1 MLVLT
6 RKSNESVKLGDEI
19 TVTIIEVKGNSV
31 RLGIE
36 APADI
41 RVFRK
46 ELYDKIREENVRS
59 SGLFMDEFSKISSVL
74 RPK

>member
-46 ELYDKIREENVRS
+46 ELYEKIREENFRS
-59 SGLFMDEFSKISSVL
+59 SNLFMDEFTKIRNVL

>member
-6 RKSNESVKLGDEI
+6 RKSNERIMIADNIRIQVLDISG
-19 TVTIIEVKGNSV
+19 GRV

-41 RVFRK
+41 SVW
-46 ELYDKIREENVRS
+46 REEVVVDREWDEYPADPVR
-59 SGLFMDEFSKISSVL
+59 KP
-74 RPK
+74 R

>member
-6 RKSNESVKLGDEI
+6 RKSNESIKLGDDI
-19 TVTIIEVKGNSV
+19 TVTIIEVKGNAV
-31 RLGIE
+31 RLGID
-36 APADI
+36 APADV

-46 ELYDKIREENVRS
+46 ELYDRIREENFRS
-59 SGLFMDEFSKISSVL
+59 SSLFMDEFTKIRNAL